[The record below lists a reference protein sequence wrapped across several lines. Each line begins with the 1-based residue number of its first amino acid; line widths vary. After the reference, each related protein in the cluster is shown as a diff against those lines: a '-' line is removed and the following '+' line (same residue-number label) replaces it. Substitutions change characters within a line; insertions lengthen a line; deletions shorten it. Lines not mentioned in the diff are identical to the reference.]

1 MGSLAYNLK
10 ERTNNMNEN
19 EQMEQNV
26 AEKAEPKAEA
36 KEPEKKY
43 TDAEVDKIVQDRLAR
58 EQKKREKEVAEAE
71 KLAKMNEKERYDYE
85 VSELKKELDALK
97 AEKNRSEMMTTAR
110 HMLANDGLNVS
121 DELISVLVTA
131 DAEQTNEAVKNFSKL
146 FKAEVDKAVKAQL
159 AGGNPKKGSASALT
173 KEDIMAI
180 KDPNKR
186 LRAIEEN
193 MDLFKKGN

>member
-1 MGSLAYNLK
+1 MEN
-10 ERTNNMNEN
+10 N

-26 AEKAEPKAEA
+26 ETTEEKAEPKAEA
-36 KEPEKKY
+36 KETEKKY

-71 KLAKMNEKERYDYE
+71 KLAKMNEQEK
-85 VSELKKELDALK
+85 SEYKIAELEKELNALK
-97 AEKNRSEMMTTAR
+97 AEKSRSEMMTTAR

-121 DELISVLVTA
+121 DALISVLVTA

-159 AGGNPKKGSASALT
+159 AGGQPKKGSTSALT
-173 KEDIMAI
+173 KEEIMAI
-180 KDPNKR
+180 KDDKKR
-186 LRAIEEN
+186 LKAIEEN
-193 MDLFKKGN
+193 LDLFRKEK

>member
-1 MGSLAYNLK
+1 M
-10 ERTNNMNEN
+10 ETN

-26 AEKAEPKAEA
+26 ETTEQEETKAEHKQ
-36 KEPEKKY
+36 PEKKY

-110 HMLANDGLNVS
+110 HMLATDGYNVG
-121 DELISVLVTA
+121 DAILGMLVNA
-131 DAEQTNEAVKNFSKL
+131 DAEQTNEAVKTFSKL
-146 FKAEVDKAVKAQL
+146 LKEEVEKGVKAQL
-159 AGGNPKKGSASALT
+159 AGGNPKKGSTSALT
-173 KEDIMAI
+173 REEIFNI

-186 LRAIEEN
+186 LKAIEEN
-193 MDLFKKGN
+193 MELFKKG

>member
-1 MGSLAYNLK
+1 MEN
-10 ERTNNMNEN
+10 N

-26 AEKAEPKAEA
+26 ETKEEKVEPKAEA
-36 KEPEKKY
+36 KETEKKY

-97 AEKNRSEMMTTAR
+97 AEKSRSEMMTTAR

-121 DELISVLVTA
+121 DALIGVLVTS
-131 DAEQTNEAVKNFSKL
+131 DAEQTNDAVKAFSKML
-146 FKAEVDKAVKAQL
+146 KEEIDKGVKAQL
-159 AGGNPKKGSASALT
+159 AGGNPKKGSTSALT
-173 KEDIMAI
+173 REQIFAI

-186 LRAIEEN
+186 LKAIEEN
-193 MDLFKKGN
+193 IELFQKGN